1 MGLRD
6 IIKTQGSGLGRV
18 VGYPPSLNSAH
29 NAAALLSL
37 AHSLL
42 SLLAL
47 DRFGDYNAD
56 QVVAP
61 VRETAAQT
69 LASVMMHMG
78 EEEVRSV
85 HGVLVR
91 MVNQEAS
98 RSAEGGTKGVK
109 EKGYAWEVRH
119 AGLLGLKYEVAVRG
133 DLVGRKDDSGVGK
146 AVKEEPIEMVKLEVK
161 EEVEPEGSVGLGATV
176 NQSGIGGLAENDARK
191 SAMLKDVVDAAVLGS
206 ASLCSQL
213 PYSILRLV

>member
-1 MGLRD
+1 
-6 IIKTQGSGLGRV
+6 
-18 VGYPPSLNSAH
+18 
-29 NAAALLSL
+29 
-37 AHSLL
+37 
-42 SLLAL
+42 
-47 DRFGDYNAD
+47 
-56 QVVAP
+56 
-61 VRETAAQT
+61 
-69 LASVMMHMG
+69 
-78 EEEVRSV
+78 VRSV

-161 EEVEPEGSVGLGATV
+161 EEVKPEGSVGLGATV